1 MTFISFILF
10 LIFLVIMACM
20 AFIVFIT
27 CIIGILNGGESATVV
42 QMINLEDDNT
52 DVGRTSPE

>member
-1 MTFISFILF
+1 
-10 LIFLVIMACM
+10 MACM

-42 QMINLEDDNT
+42 QVVQMINLEDDNT